1 MYMSTKKMR
10 RFTRQRRLVHDVI
23 INRTDHP
30 TAKEVF
36 YELKGTGIGIA
47 TVYRHL
53 SSMVSEGLLRTVY
66 HGKEIRYDPLILP
79 HAHAVCSFCN
89 EIMDLK
95 LPTDLNKLAPDIPGF
110 VIRDVELTWK
120 GICDK
125 CL

>member
-1 MYMSTKKMR
+1 MSNNKVR
-10 RFTRQRRLVHDVI
+10 RFTKQRRLVHDAI

-36 YELKGTGIGIA
+36 DELKETGIGIA

-53 SSMVSEGLLRTVY
+53 SSMVTEGLLRTVY

-79 HAHAVCSFCN
+79 HAHAVCSFCS
-89 EIMDLK
+89 EIIDLE
-95 LPTDLNKLAPDIPGF
+95 LPNDLNRLAPNIPGF

-120 GICDK
+120 GICDN

>member
-1 MYMSTKKMR
+1 MYMSTKKTR
-10 RFTRQRRLVHDVI
+10 RFTKQRRLVHDVI

>member
-1 MYMSTKKMR
+1 MYMSNNKIR
-10 RFTRQRRLVHDVI
+10 RFTKQRRLVHDAI

-36 YELKGTGIGIA
+36 DELKETGIGIA

-53 SSMVSEGLLRTVY
+53 SSMVAEGLLRTVY

-89 EIMDLK
+89 EIIDLK
-95 LPTDLNKLAPDIPGF
+95 LPNDLNRLAPNIPGF

-120 GICDK
+120 GICDN

>member
-1 MYMSTKKMR
+1 MR
-10 RFTRQRRLVHDVI
+10 RFTKQRRLVHDVI

-110 VIRDVELTWK
+110 AIRDVELTWK

>member
-10 RFTRQRRLVHDVI
+10 RFTKQRRLVHDVI

-66 HGKEIRYDPLILP
+66 HGKEVRYDPLILP

-95 LPTDLNKLAPDIPGF
+95 LPADLNKLAPDIPGF